1 MAKDNDN
8 VLDTLLGITES
19 PKETMSHASMLR
31 NNLIQQRES
40 IEQEIDVL
48 KGQLNKKREYLAKI
62 EGGIDVL
69 DELEK

>member
-31 NNLIQQRES
+31 NNLRASSLTFNGFE
-40 IEQEIDVL
+40 
-48 KGQLNKKREYLAKI
+48 
-62 EGGIDVL
+62 
-69 DELEK
+69 